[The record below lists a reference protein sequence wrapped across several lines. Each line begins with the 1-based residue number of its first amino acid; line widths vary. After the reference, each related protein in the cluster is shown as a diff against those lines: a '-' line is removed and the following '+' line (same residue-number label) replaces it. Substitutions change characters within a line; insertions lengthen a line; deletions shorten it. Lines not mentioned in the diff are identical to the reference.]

1 MHLLNFDGFVD
12 YDEVDFQALIADL
25 KTATDAADAAYT
37 ALDVD
42 LKAYF
47 ALLAFNNLYVII
59 RDKAHVRAFVQDELK
74 ASVKGG
80 GELPEDEIEAA
91 IDALLLGIST
101 QINLH
106 TRQVDGQKPK
116 IEFDFGLRTDKG
128 PGSAYRPAFATIMY
142 VVQHIATTIR
152 DWRKD
157 TLHPAMTWEYR
168 RTRQILLSA
177 EAISGA
183 LGSSLPGDPV
193 LDAGKM
199 PQTLTTLGQSAQ
211 TKHAGLLEF
220 RRYAEAAL
228 SHQPDAT
235 PNSVIISFSVTASNL
250 PPVAALRRHWAVMM
264 GLSSWPRTANLLS
277 IANRAGFVMSVRAIY
292 LLATGE
298 EPTDWTDKYAAPGTR
313 EIDLS
318 AHPKHHGE
326 RFQIEVDA
334 VLGVTRRSEP
344 MFHSG
349 LGGLEKAEIN
359 VTGTTLNFEIEAG

>member
-12 YDEVDFQALIADL
+12 YDEVDFQALIADV
-25 KTATDAADAAYT
+25 KAATDAADAAYT

-59 RDKAHVRAFVQDELK
+59 RDKAHVRAFVQDALK

-80 GELPEDEIEAA
+80 DGLPGDEIEAA
-91 IDALLLGIST
+91 IDALLLGISA

-116 IEFDFGLRTDKG
+116 IEFDFGLRVDKG
-128 PGSAYRPAFATIMY
+128 AGATYRPAFATIKY
-142 VVQHIATTIR
+142 VVQHIATTMR

-157 TLHPAMTWEYR
+157 TLHPAMATEYR

-177 EAISGA
+177 ETISGA
-183 LGSSLPGDPV
+183 LGLSLPGDPV
-193 LDAGKM
+193 ANADKM
-199 PQTLTTLGQSAQ
+199 PQALSALGQSAQ

-228 SHQPDAT
+228 SHKPDAA
-235 PNSVIISFSVTASNL
+235 PNSVIDSFSVTASNL
-250 PPVAALRRHWAVMM
+250 PSVAALRRHWTVMM

-277 IANRAGFVMSVRAIY
+277 IANHAGFVMSARAIY

-298 EPTDWTDKYAAPGTR
+298 EPTDWTDKYAAPGRR
-313 EIDLS
+313 EIDLN
-318 AHPKHHGE
+318 AQLKHRGE
-326 RFQIEVDA
+326 RFQVEVDA
-334 VLGVTRRSEP
+334 VLGVTERSEP
-344 MFHSG
+344 MFHSA
-349 LGGLEKAEIN
+349 LANPERAEIN
-359 VTGTTLNFEIEAG
+359 VTGTTLNFEIEVG